1 MKTKYQL
8 YLFSLLLLML
18 LRVSAS
24 FAQSTS
30 ITCHISGSRETDS
43 AVLFF
48 FPKKWGITT
57 VGMQRF
63 ACAGKQEQ
71 YRFQF
76 PPMKEPGIFTLGFQ
90 RNHKTLLVEQWIE
103 PGDSLVIKTDTAA
116 TAMAIT
122 GKNAAKNSLQKNWR
136 QWLQAKSGQG
146 FKGPDAIVFNPNTDP
161 QQAWE
166 HITGVFAR
174 ERAAWEQMA
183 APFQGQIS
191 SLLFHTLRS
200 DINWK
205 ELSSLLAYL
214 NEAWEAS
221 FTASDGEQRRQSL
234 REFYEKRITVPLTKQ
249 MESSAEAYLSP
260 VFLNFAVRKTMTDA
274 RMQHN
279 SLGSIESMLYLPF
292 LQQWPD
298 AAHDAVSATL
308 VTYLYN
314 YSPNVLH
321 TDKLVAAILPKMSDP
336 GMISRVRSFQQ
347 RFVPGTPI
355 YPFELKDEKG
365 KIWMAAELNNK
376 AIVMDFWFNGCTACI
391 KMAKLM
397 RIVKAELGNR
407 DDIVFVSVS
416 IDPTRER
423 WISGLQSGLYTDPDN
438 INLFTDGLAG
448 QHPFAK
454 NYEVTA
460 CPRLLIFSKGGKL
473 WSSDMPRS
481 GPNLVAEFTSLIEQA
496 AK

>member
-8 YLFSLLLLML
+8 YLFFLLFALSLQFQF
-18 LRVSAS
+18 S

-30 ITCHISGSRETDS
+30 ITCHISGSRDTDS
-43 AVLFF
+43 VVLFF
-48 FPKKWGITT
+48 FPKKWGSTS

-63 ACAGKQEQ
+63 TCSPKQEQ
-71 YRFQF
+71 YRFQL

-90 RNHKTLLVEQWIE
+90 RNRKTLLAEQWIE
-103 PGDSLVIKTDTAA
+103 PGDSLVIKTDTAVGSVS
-116 TAMAIT
+116 IT
-122 GKNAAKNSLQKNWR
+122 GRNAAKNNLQKNWQ
-136 QWLQAKSGQG
+136 QWRREKKSQG
-146 FKGPDAIVFNPNTDP
+146 FWGPDAMVSSRYTDP

-183 APFQGQIS
+183 TPFQYQIS

-200 DINWK
+200 DINWL
-205 ELSSLLAYL
+205 ELSTLLSYL
-214 NEAWEAS
+214 NTTWETS
-221 FTASDGEQRRQSL
+221 FTTSDGEQRRQSL
-234 REFYEKRITVPLTKQ
+234 REFYEKRIMVPLTKQ
-249 MESSAEAYLSP
+249 MESSAEACLSP

-274 RMQHN
+274 RMQQN
-279 SLGSIESMLYLPF
+279 NLGAVEAIDYLPF
-292 LQQWPD
+292 LKQWS
-298 AAHDAVSATL
+298 AAACDAVSTTL
-308 VTYLYN
+308 VTYFY
-314 YSPNVLH
+314 YYTPNVLH

-336 GMISRVRSFQQ
+336 GMISRVHSFQQ
-347 RFVPGTPI
+347 RFLPGAPI

-365 KIWMAAELNNK
+365 KIWTAAELNNK

-397 RIVKAELGNR
+397 RIVKTELGNKE
-407 DDIVFVSVS
+407 DIVFVSVS

-454 NYEVTA
+454 NYDVTA

-473 WSSDMPRS
+473 WSSDTPIDV
-481 GPNLVAEFTSLIEQA
+481 PTLVSELSRLIEQV